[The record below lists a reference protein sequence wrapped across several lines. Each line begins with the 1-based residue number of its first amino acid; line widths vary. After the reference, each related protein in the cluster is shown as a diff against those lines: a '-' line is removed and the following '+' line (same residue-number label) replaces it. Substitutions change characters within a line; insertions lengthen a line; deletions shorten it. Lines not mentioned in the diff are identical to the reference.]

1 MILFAMKEGKVE
13 LFFRFLCFYVV
24 KQAFYSILT
33 TQYSV
38 PLLVLLDLT
47 PCFCRILPNT
57 LALFP
62 EIGSLL
68 CL

>member
-1 MILFAMKEGKVE
+1 MKGERDFVGYRLDFIV
-13 LFFRFLCFYVV
+13 
-24 KQAFYSILT
+24 FYSILT

-47 PCFCRILPNT
+47 PCFCKILPNT
-57 LALFP
+57 LTLFP

-68 CL
+68 CF